1 MMAALCGHFPW
12 VFGGGWGPGGES
24 ESRMLRAL
32 QGWGLQAHVGE
43 RSPPQQL

>member
-1 MMAALCGHFPW
+1 MMAVLYGHFPW

-32 QGWGLQAHVGE
+32 QGWGLQARVGE
-43 RSPPQQL
+43 LCPPQQL